1 MKTIFGAP
9 WVSRLNLPVLALHA
23 AWPYLFSG
31 ACFGAA
37 LALLVL
43 HACGCNTP
51 ADLIVPTGPGTDYP
65 CGVHGRVCKNSMCC
79 GEFDVCGLPDD
90 PSCPAGQ
97 CCFYGEDP
105 EFSATR
111 DGGHATEHVR
121 VRGPQRHP

>member
-43 HACGCNTP
+43 HACGCSTP
-51 ADLIVPTGPGTDYP
+51 AILKPDPNLYP
-65 CGVHGRVCKNSMCC
+65 CGPTGVVCVTQNTCCDPGETCGGEPDAMPGCPASMCC
-79 GEFDVCGLPDD
+79 YVEPND
-90 PSCPAGQ
+90 PV
-97 CCFYGEDP
+97 
-105 EFSATR
+105 SAKR
-111 DGGHATEHVR
+111 LR
-121 VRGPQRHP
+121 KKQSPR